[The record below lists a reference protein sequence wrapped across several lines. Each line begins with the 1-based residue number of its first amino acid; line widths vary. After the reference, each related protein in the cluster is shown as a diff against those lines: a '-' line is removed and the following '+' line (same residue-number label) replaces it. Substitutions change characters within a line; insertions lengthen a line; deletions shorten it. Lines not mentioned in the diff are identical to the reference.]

1 MGPQGATSDTDDAGR
16 ARFRRRLSTFV
27 KLLISAALVA
37 ALFYYDVIT
46 LQALAATFRD
56 WPVALSAFVVLLVG
70 YGLSALRWYALL
82 HAIGI
87 RIRLRPCAEIFA
99 MGTFANTF
107 LPGGTG
113 GDLVRVVYIARHVQT
128 DRAGGVIS
136 VLADRAMGLLG
147 VLGVAV
153 MLGLVAS
160 EHVIQSPLTRTLY
173 FLLAGGF
180 AGITLGLVIALVV
193 LPPARVAKI
202 SSFIGNRTMIHRL
215 FLRIFQVIGQFRNNP
230 AAVLLSAI
238 LSILITLT
246 IVTAVILLASRFK
259 AGGLNAL
266 DFANATV
273 FALVANI
280 VPITPGGVGVAEGV
294 FAFLCYAWETTP
306 TTLAYGTIFLGQR
319 LITMVISLVG
329 SIAFVT
335 YKGSVG
341 MGEASGSGNVA
352 PVAPAPERAP

>member
-1 MGPQGATSDTDDAGR
+1 MEPQGATSDTDDVGR
-16 ARFRRRLSTFV
+16 ARFRRRLSTLV
-27 KLLISAALVA
+27 KLLISAGLVA

-46 LQALAATFRD
+46 LHALATTFRD
-56 WPVALSAFVVLLVG
+56 WPMALSAFAVLLVG
-70 YGLSALRWYALL
+70 YVLSALRWYALL

-113 GDLVRVVYIARHVQT
+113 GDLVRAVYIARHVQT

-136 VLADRAMGLLG
+136 VLADRAMGFLG

-153 MLGLVAS
+153 LLGLAAS
-160 EHVIQSPLTRTLY
+160 DHVIQSPLTRTLY

-180 AGITLGLVIALVV
+180 AGIALGLVIVLVV
-193 LPPARVAKI
+193 LPPARVEKI
-202 SSFIGNRTMIHRL
+202 SSLIGDRTMLHRGL
-215 FLRIFQVIGQFRNNP
+215 LRIFQVIGQFRKNP
-230 AAVLLSAI
+230 AAVLLSVL
-238 LSILITLT
+238 LSVLITLT
-246 IVTAVILLASRFK
+246 IVTAVILLASGFR

-335 YKGSVG
+335 YKGAIG
-341 MGEASGSGNVA
+341 LDGASGSGGA
-352 PVAPAPERAP
+352 APAAPAS

>member
-1 MGPQGATSDTDDAGR
+1 MQPQGATSETDGAR
-16 ARFRRRLSTFV
+16 ARFRRRLSTFI

-37 ALFYYDVIT
+37 ALFYYDIIT
-46 LQALAATFRD
+46 LQALATTFRD
-56 WPVALSAFVVLLVG
+56 WPIALSAFAVLLVG
-70 YGLSALRWYALL
+70 YVLSALRWYALL

-113 GDLVRVVYIARHVQT
+113 GDLVRAVYIARHVQT
-128 DRAGGVIS
+128 DRTGGVIS

-147 VLGVAV
+147 VLGTAV
-153 MLGLVAS
+153 ILGIASS
-160 EHVIQSPLTRTLY
+160 EHVIESPLTRMLY

-180 AGITLGLVIALVV
+180 AAITLGLVIVLVV

-215 FLRIFQVIGQFRNNP
+215 FLRVFQVIGQFRNNP
-230 AAVLLSAI
+230 AAVLLSAV
-238 LSILITLT
+238 LSILITLC
-246 IVTAVILLASRFK
+246 IVTAVILLAGGFR

-280 VPITPGGVGVAEGV
+280 VPITPGGIGVAEGV

-306 TTLAYGTIFLGQR
+306 TTLAYGTIFLSQR
-319 LITMVISLVG
+319 LIVMVISLVG
-329 SIAFVT
+329 SVAFVT
-335 YKGSVG
+335 YKRSIDL
-341 MGEASGSGNVA
+341 GEASGHGNAASVA
-352 PVAPAPERAP
+352 PDS

>member
-1 MGPQGATSDTDDAGR
+1 MEPQGAKSDTDGAR
-16 ARFRRRLSTFV
+16 ARFRRRLSTFL

-37 ALFYYDVIT
+37 ALFHYDVIT
-46 LQALAATFRD
+46 LSALGTTFRD
-56 WPVALSAFVVLLVG
+56 WPVALSALGALLVG
-70 YGLSALRWYALL
+70 YVLSAWRWYILL

-87 RIRLRPCAEIFA
+87 RIRFRPCAEIFA

-113 GDLVRVVYIARHVQT
+113 GDVVRAVYIARHVHS

-136 VLADRAMGLLG
+136 VLADRAMGFLG
-147 VLGVAV
+147 VLLVAV
-153 MLGLVAS
+153 LLGLAAA
-160 EHVIQSPLTRTLY
+160 EHVIESPLTRTLY
-173 FLLAGGF
+173 FLLVAGF
-180 AGITLGLVIALVV
+180 AGITLGLIIVLLV
-193 LPPARVAKI
+193 LPPTRVAKI
-202 SSFIGNRTMIHRL
+202 SSLIGNRTMLHRGL
-215 FLRIFQVIGQFRNNP
+215 LRIFQVIGQFRKNP
-230 AAVLLSAI
+230 AAVLLSI
-238 LSILITLT
+238 VLSVLTTLSIVI
-246 IVTAVILLASRFK
+246 AVILLASGFK

-280 VPITPGGVGVAEGV
+280 VPITPGGIGVAEGV

-319 LITMVISLVG
+319 LIVMVISLVG

-335 YKGSVG
+335 YKGSIG
-341 MGEASGSGNVA
+341 TGEVSGNGGPA
-352 PVAPAPERAP
+352 PAAPAP

>member
-1 MGPQGATSDTDDAGR
+1 MEPQGATSDTDGAR
-16 ARFRRRLSTFV
+16 ARLRRRLSTCV

-37 ALFYYDVIT
+37 ALFHYDIIT
-46 LQALAATFRD
+46 LQALATTFRD
-56 WPVALSAFVVLLVG
+56 WPVALSAFAVLLVG
-70 YGLSALRWYALL
+70 YVLSALRWYALL

-113 GDLVRVVYIARHVQT
+113 GDVVRAVYIARHVHS

-136 VLADRAMGLLG
+136 VLADRAMGFLG

-153 MLGLVAS
+153 LLGLAAS
-160 EHVIQSPLTRTLY
+160 EHVIESPLTRTLY

-180 AGITLGLVIALVV
+180 AGITLGLIIVLLV

-202 SSFIGNRTMIHRL
+202 SSWIGNRTMLHRL
-215 FLRIFQVIGQFRNNP
+215 LLRVFQVIGQFRNNP
-230 AAVLLSAI
+230 AAVLLSI
-238 LSILITLT
+238 VLSVLITLS
-246 IVTAVILLASRFK
+246 IVTAVILLARGFK
-259 AGGLNAL
+259 GGGLTAL

-280 VPITPGGVGVAEGV
+280 VPITPGGIGVAEGV
-294 FAFLCYAWETTP
+294 FAFLCYAWESTP

-319 LITMVISLVG
+319 LITMIISLVG
-329 SIAFVT
+329 SVAFVT
-335 YKGSVG
+335 YKGSIG
-341 MGEASGSGNVA
+341 SGEASGHDGA
-352 PVAPAPERAP
+352 APAAPAS

>member
-1 MGPQGATSDTDDAGR
+1 MEPQGATSDTDGAR
-16 ARFRRRLSTFV
+16 ARLRRRLSTFV

-37 ALFYYDVIT
+37 ALFYYNVIT
-46 LQALAATFRD
+46 LQALGTTFRD
-56 WPVALSAFVVLLVG
+56 WPVALSAFAVLLVG
-70 YGLSALRWYALL
+70 YVLSALRWYALL

-113 GDLVRVVYIARHVQT
+113 GDVVRAVYIARHVHS

-136 VLADRAMGLLG
+136 VLADRAMGFLG

-153 MLGLVAS
+153 LLGLAAS
-160 EHVIQSPLTRTLY
+160 EHVIESPLTRTLY

-180 AGITLGLVIALVV
+180 AGITLGLIIVLLV
-193 LPPARVAKI
+193 LPPTRVAKI
-202 SSFIGNRTMIHRL
+202 SSWIGDRTMLHRL
-215 FLRIFQVIGQFRNNP
+215 LLRIFQVIGQFRNNP
-230 AAVLLSAI
+230 AAVLLSI
-238 LSILITLT
+238 VLSVLITLS
-246 IVTAVILLASRFK
+246 IVTAVILLASGFK
-259 AGGLNAL
+259 GGGLTAL

-280 VPITPGGVGVAEGV
+280 VPVTPGGIGVAEGV
-294 FAFLCYAWETTP
+294 FAFLCYAWESTP

-335 YKGSVG
+335 YKGSI
-341 MGEASGSGNVA
+341 GSGEVA
-352 PVAPAPERAP
+352 GGSSAPAAPAS

>member
-1 MGPQGATSDTDDAGR
+1 MEPHGATSNTDAAGR
-16 ARFRRRLSTFV
+16 ARFRRRLSTLV

-46 LQALAATFRD
+46 LKALATTFRD
-56 WPVALSAFVVLLVG
+56 WPVALSAFAVLLVG
-70 YGLSALRWYALL
+70 YALSALRWYALL

-113 GDLVRVVYIARHVQT
+113 GDLVRAVYIARHVQT
-128 DRAGGVIS
+128 DRAGGVPS
-136 VLADRAMGLLG
+136 VVADRAMGLLG
-147 VLGVAV
+147 VLGTAV
-153 MLGLVAS
+153 ILGLASS
-160 EHVIQSPLTRTLY
+160 EHVIESPLTRVLY
-173 FLLAGGF
+173 LLLAAGF
-180 AGITLGLVIALVV
+180 AGITLGLVVVLLV

-215 FLRIFQVIGQFRNNP
+215 FLRGFQALGPFRNTP
-230 AAVLLSAI
+230 AAVLLSVV
-238 LSILITLT
+238 LSVLITLT
-246 IVTAVILLASRFK
+246 IVVAVILLSRGFR

-294 FAFLCYAWETTP
+294 FAFLCYAWESTP

-335 YKGSVG
+335 YKGRIG
-341 MGEASGSGNVA
+341 MGEASGHDKAA
-352 PVAPAPERAP
+352 PATPAPERAP